1 MRHGINFK
9 VNGESCSLE
18 VEPQE
23 TLLEVLRERLGI
35 TSPKYGCGK
44 GECGVCT
51 VLLNGE
57 PVNSCLMLA
66 VEVDGQ
72 ELTTVEGLVRD
83 GRWHPLQ
90 EAFIERGAI
99 QCGFCTPA
107 MLLSLAALLERN
119 QRLTEGEIR
128 TAIAGNLCRCTG
140 YVAIVE
146 AVLSLNNR
154 LSG

>member
-1 MRHGINFK
+1 MRHSINFK

-57 PVNSCLMLA
+57 PVNSCLVLA

-90 EAFIERGAI
+90 EAFTERGAI

-119 QRLTEGEIR
+119 QRPTEGEIR